1 MFLCCMGVQVPSAT
15 YSTARH
21 SRITSSD
28 RKVGHSSV
36 VNVAL
41 FAVHMFRH
49 KDPGLRRLLHRR
61 RTLPD

>member
-28 RKVGHSSV
+28 RKVGHSSNV
-36 VNVAL
+36 VTVARR

-49 KDPGLRRLLHRR
+49 KDPGG
-61 RTLPD
+61 D